1 MVDKQADTSSCS
13 EAQQASPA
21 FDETTEFSTN
31 RLAGE
36 FTDEDRYEIFNDDQL
51 SLKAAFLY
59 LVAALVGGSV
69 IALASWFAF
78 HRLNTVSR
86 RYFARYVFHPV
97 AAVGNRLRTDFLP
110 SEQQR

>member
-51 SLKAAFLY
+51 SLKAALIY

-78 HRLNTVSR
+78 HRLKTNPSSCHSSSTLSR
-86 RYFARYVFHPV
+86 AQRCLLYTSD
-97 AAVGNRLRTDFLP
+97 AAD
-110 SEQQR
+110 E

>member
-51 SLKAAFLY
+51 SLKAALIY

-78 HRLNTVSR
+78 HRTSMYLLCGFIFKPFFGDSS
-86 RYFARYVFHPV
+86 
-97 AAVGNRLRTDFLP
+97 AV
-110 SEQQR
+110 

>member
-51 SLKAAFLY
+51 SLKAALIY

-78 HRLNTVSR
+78 HRLGSVIYS
-86 RYFARYVFHPV
+86 HCPV
-97 AAVGNRLRTDFLP
+97 
-110 SEQQR
+110 

>member
-13 EAQQASPA
+13 EAQQPSPA

-51 SLKAAFLY
+51 SLKAALIY

-78 HRLNTVSR
+78 HRLKCPRFCSV
-86 RYFARYVFHPV
+86 
-97 AAVGNRLRTDFLP
+97 
-110 SEQQR
+110 

>member
-51 SLKAAFLY
+51 SLKAALIY

-78 HRLNTVSR
+78 HLQCISFVDLSSNRFLETALLSR
-86 RYFARYVFHPV
+86 HRSPNHR
-97 AAVGNRLRTDFLP
+97 
-110 SEQQR
+110 S